1 MNLSAWTEGLWWIAS
16 LVLLLFLH
24 RRVHEN
30 AQAVLLLGT
39 WNSTAAFVLYVI
51 VLFPGVVFHE
61 LSHWLAARLLAVKV
75 RSFSLRPRRE
85 GGGRVRL
92 GYVTTDPAD
101 PFRSALIGLAPTLVG
116 SAALVLAYSASG
128 LGALTS
134 EALRT
139 GDVASVL
146 GKISDLLLTP
156 NAGIWIYL
164 AVVVGNNMLPSPSDR
179 SSWLGAGLL
188 VGAVVAGLAFLGAA
202 EWVATWALPPLRTV
216 VRALAGSFSMV
227 GILDLG
233 LVVFLW
239 LIRKVLEILTGR
251 RIVERG

>member
-1 MNLSAWTEGLWWIAS
+1 MSLLPWTEGLWWIAS
-16 LVLLLFLH
+16 LILLLWLH

-39 WNSTAAFVLYVI
+39 WNSRAAFLLYVI

-61 LSHWLAARLLAVKV
+61 LSHWLAATVLAVRV

-85 GGGRVRL
+85 MGGRVRL
-92 GYVTTDPAD
+92 GYITTDRAD
-101 PFRSALIGLAPTLVG
+101 PLRSALIGLAPTLVG
-116 SAALVLAYSASG
+116 SAALLIAYSASG
-128 LGALTS
+128 LGAITS

-139 GDVASVL
+139 GDIASVL
-146 GKISDLLLTP
+146 GKVSDLLLTP

-188 VGAVVAGLAFLGAA
+188 VGAVFAGIAFLGAT
-202 EWVATWALPPLRTV
+202 EWVAIWALPPLRTV
-216 VRALAGSFSMV
+216 VRALAGSFSLV
-227 GILDLG
+227 AILDLG

-251 RIVERG
+251 RVVERG